1 MPPDAGDAWNPR
13 PEAVMPRA
21 AVAMAIE
28 ELLTD
33 RQLRIRFAVNSVET
47 VVELCLRGVELDRDE
62 FDLFCRTDAC
72 VWFVR
77 DVGTDGW
84 QH

>member
-1 MPPDAGDAWNPR
+1 
-13 PEAVMPRA
+13 
-21 AVAMAIE
+21 MAIE

-33 RQLRIRFAVNSVET
+33 KQLRIGFAVDPVET
-47 VVELCLRGVELDRDE
+47 VAGLCLRGIELNPDE
-62 FDLFCRTDAC
+62 FDLFCRTDAG

-77 DVGTDGW
+77 DLRTGRW

>member
-1 MPPDAGDAWNPR
+1 MS
-13 PEAVMPRA
+13 RA

-33 RQLRIRFAVNSVET
+33 RQLRIRFVLNPAET
-47 VVELCLRGVELDRDE
+47 VVELCLRGIELNPDE
-62 FDLFCRTDAC
+62 FDLFCRTDAS

-84 QH
+84 H

>member
-1 MPPDAGDAWNPR
+1 
-13 PEAVMPRA
+13 MPRA

-33 RQLRIRFAVNSVET
+33 GQLRIRFAVNPVET
-47 VVELCLRGVELDRDE
+47 LAELCLRGIELNRDE

>member
-1 MPPDAGDAWNPR
+1 MLRNLR
-13 PEAVMPRA
+13 PEGMPRA

-28 ELLTD
+28 GLLTD
-33 RQLRIRFAVNSVET
+33 RPLRIRFAANPFET
-47 VVELCLRGVELDRDE
+47 VVELCLRGIELNRAE

-77 DVGTDGW
+77 DVRTDGW

>member
-1 MPPDAGDAWNPR
+1 
-13 PEAVMPRA
+13 
-21 AVAMAIE
+21 MAIE

-33 RQLRIRFAVNSVET
+33 RPLRIRFAVNPFET
-47 VVELCLRGVELDRDE
+47 VVELCLRGIELNRAE

-77 DVGTDGW
+77 DVRTDGW